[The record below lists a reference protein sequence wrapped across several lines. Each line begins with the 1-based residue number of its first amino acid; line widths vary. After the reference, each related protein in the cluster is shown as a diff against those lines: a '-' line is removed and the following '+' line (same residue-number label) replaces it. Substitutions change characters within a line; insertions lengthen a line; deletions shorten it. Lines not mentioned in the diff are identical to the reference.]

1 MAGSVSLASISLMR
15 SVFWDISKKPPEVGG
30 GLLQFGEHAFEL
42 NEFHVGIVAGFAY
55 PVKDLADGARRTVD
69 GKNKQRTIVTSD
81 E

>member
-1 MAGSVSLASISLMR
+1 MAGSVSLASISFMR

-42 NEFHVGIVAGFAY
+42 NEFHAAIVAGFARS
-55 PVKDLADGARRTVD
+55 VKMMNED
-69 GKNKQRTIVTSD
+69 IS